1 MVRVFQELR
10 RRNVDRVAAAYL
22 AVAWLIVQVVE
33 TLFPV
38 FGLSDALM
46 RLIVVLLIIGFP
58 LVLALAWFYEL
69 TPEGVMP
76 AGEADAKGYTKPV
89 GFGRQIDFVIIALLA
104 IAVVWLIYDRQVGP
118 GIEGNTIAVLP
129 FVNLSPDPENEYFAD
144 GLSDVLMHALAQ
156 VDDVSV
162 ISRRSAFAFKQ
173 QDRDI
178 REVAE
183 LLGADAIVEG
193 SVQRLDNRLRI
204 TVQLIDSRSG
214 TNLQSQRY
222 DFSDSDLFAIQDN
235 LSQDLV
241 AAVAQSLSG
250 AVAPASLRPIVS
262 DQALEYHLRGLT
274 NLRRS
279 SRESL
284 ELAEQQFKE
293 AIELD
298 FRNLESRHA
307 LSETYNAMM
316 RLGMISYRDVAA
328 RKVKIANEIL
338 EQDPDSVRALVDIA
352 WLDFAV
358 NFPVGTDISR
368 DYFERALQMPIKHPG
383 AAYEIAYYLEWNDRP
398 EEAMAVLKQALEL
411 DPLSQDLLYSAAL
424 LGDPRYAERLMA
436 VYPDS
441 AMGYSAAADLHLA
454 RGEWAEAFTMW
465 SLAAEKDPGN
475 PDYPANLALLLFEV
489 GLIDHAEAA
498 VQKARELAP
507 GSTMTGVGEMMSR
520 WVKGEKDRAGELAIA
535 ALKEGR
541 HPVGASHFVWFYLA
555 RDYALRNDKGSEFL
569 EVANRW
575 MHDAVYKGTRPLD
588 PDFVRMPVVVTYVDY
603 WNRLHVIPVL
613 RANGEGDLADEMLA
627 NAQRFFDNGS
637 VKFQKSETDFEL
649 NLFAGN
655 LEGAIDSFDRLL
667 DRWANSEATY
677 TSFNRGNFW
686 SLRLAGVHT
695 LPLRD
700 DPRFQA
706 AKARYDR
713 ELALHRS
720 RIQAELQ

>member
-284 ELAEQQFKE
+284 ELAEQQFKQ

-328 RKVKIANEIL
+328 RKVEIATEIL

-358 NFPVGTDISR
+358 NFPEGTDISR

-424 LGDPRYAERLMA
+424 LGDPWFAERLMS

-465 SLAAEKDPGN
+465 SLAAAKDPGN

-489 GLIDHAEAA
+489 GLIDQAEAA
-498 VQKARELAP
+498 VQKTREIAP
-507 GSTMTGVGEMMSR
+507 ESTMAGVAEMMSR

-555 RDYALRNDKGSEFL
+555 RDYALRNGKGSEFL

-575 MHDAVYKGTRPLD
+575 MHDAVYKGTRPVD
-588 PDFVRMPVVVTYVDY
+588 PDFVRMPVVATYVDY

-613 RANGEGDLADEMLA
+613 RASGEDELADEMLA
-627 NAQRFFDNGS
+627 NAQRFFDNAS
-637 VKFQKSETDFEL
+637 IKFQKSETAFEL

-667 DRWANSEATY
+667 DRWTNPEATY
-677 TSFNRGNFW
+677 TTFNRGHFW

-695 LPLRD
+695 LPLHD

-706 AKARYDR
+706 AKARYDQ

-720 RIQAELQ
+720 RIEAELK